1 MVGDR
6 HPPPESPPGL
16 ASSSARPPRR
26 FSHSA
31 IHRSAETYKGNAA
44 RIWSGQPSSAEVMY
58 RFLEFD
64 GAGPKT
70 APHGR
75 QQPRAP
81 IQRTGRRLGFLG
93 YLGGRPCAPRV
104 CPSRTVPRGRN
115 PAPDPLQGAGS
126 ASGVSKP
133 HGPFVLGDRA
143 KLVQAPSATMPPV
156 LHEGPVPHW
165 GGEEAEDSALARD
178 GPMSRTTCSPL
189 PGPVKSSPRPRDD
202 PLVPQPRWASRDRP
216 GPGKQTRSPRIAG
229 PAELPLKVKAPGSS
243 PSRHPKG
250 ASTLE
255 SRHEGPTP
263 NSCCHKRLASPR
275 RATIAETGPV
285 HEGPL
290 APPSRSSKLP
300 TL

>member
-1 MVGDR
+1 MIGDR
-6 HPPPESPPGL
+6 HPPPESPLGL

-165 GGEEAEDSALARD
+165 EARRL
-178 GPMSRTTCSPL
+178 RTQHW
-189 PGPVKSSPRPRDD
+189 PGTAPCPVP
-202 PLVPQPRWASRDRP
+202 
-216 GPGKQTRSPRIAG
+216 
-229 PAELPLKVKAPGSS
+229 
-243 PSRHPKG
+243 
-250 ASTLE
+250 
-255 SRHEGPTP
+255 
-263 NSCCHKRLASPR
+263 
-275 RATIAETGPV
+275 PV
-285 HEGPL
+285 HPCQGP
-290 APPSRSSKLP
+290 
-300 TL
+300 